1 MSNSFTCLFCNHTF
15 PLIPSTYYETE
26 NAFHTPVRTGYLPDN
41 TYSFN
46 VRMYKCPNCKTIT
59 SVADYTGTKMPQ
71 KSVSIFPVSVAKQFP
86 PYIPEAVRQDYEE
99 ACSIVKLSPKSSAT
113 LSRRCLQG
121 MIRDFQ
127 GITGKKRLVDEIDAL
142 QDKVPAAQWKILN
155 SIRRLG
161 NIGAHPEA
169 NINLIIDI
177 EPEDAQKLISVI
189 ELLIRQWYIER
200 HEQEQLYTDI
210 LELDQDTQA
219 QKDKGQKTTLF
230 LLRTDHFPPANSHQN
245 PNIE

>member
-1 MSNSFTCLFCNHTF
+1 MPGFKCPYCSMVMPISQDTHRTLYPSFDSQNGTYRNADHNIRYNKSCLKVEF
-15 PLIPSTYYETE
+15 YE
-26 NAFHTPVRTGYLPDN
+26 
-41 TYSFN
+41 
-46 VRMYKCPNCKTIT
+46 CPNCRQYSIILNGAGDA
-59 SVADYTGTKMPQ
+59 VADLKNVHIRPSSLATK
-71 KSVSIFPVSVAKQFP
+71 FPS
-86 PYIPEAVRQDYEE
+86 YIPESIRQDYEE
-99 ACSIVKLSPKSSAT
+99 ACAIVALSPKASAT

-121 MIRDFQ
+121 MIRDFW

-169 NINLIIDI
+169 DVNLIIDI

-200 HEQEQLYTDI
+200 HEQEQLYKDV
-210 LELDQDTQA
+210 LELDQDAQS
-219 QKDKGQKTTLF
+219 QKDKG
-230 LLRTDHFPPANSHQN
+230 
-245 PNIE
+245 